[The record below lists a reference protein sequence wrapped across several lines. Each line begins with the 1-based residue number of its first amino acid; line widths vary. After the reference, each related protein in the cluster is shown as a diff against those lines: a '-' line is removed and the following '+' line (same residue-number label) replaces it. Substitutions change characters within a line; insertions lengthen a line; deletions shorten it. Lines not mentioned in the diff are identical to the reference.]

1 MPVLFSLIVLLFCK
15 FSFCPLFHAYLCLF
29 HSSVVGF
36 TVYSLN
42 LTSCSTFLLYIIGW
56 YSLDKAF
63 FDVLRFKKNPWNR
76 SVVLISVTKLN
87 SAWITANGRV
97 IFYIYSLIL
106 SYICKIFPYYGC
118 NRCIYCKLQSGV
130 GWCVLCVLQMCIVS
144 SRVRVY
150 KISVFLLGLSTGC
163 FKAC

>member
-1 MPVLFSLIVLLFCK
+1 MWCQSCFPWLFCK
-15 FSFCPLFHAYLCLF
+15 FSFCLLFHAYLCLF
-29 HSSVVGF
+29 RSSVVGF

-42 LTSCSTFLLYIIGW
+42 LTSCSTFLLYLNGW
-56 YSLDKAF
+56 YSLGKVF
-63 FDVLRFKKNPWNR
+63 FDALRFKKNPWNR

-106 SYICKIFPYYGC
+106 SYICKMLLHC
-118 NRCIYCKLQSGV
+118 CCDKCIYCKLRSGV
-130 GWCVLCVLQMCIVS
+130 EWCVLCVLQMCIVS